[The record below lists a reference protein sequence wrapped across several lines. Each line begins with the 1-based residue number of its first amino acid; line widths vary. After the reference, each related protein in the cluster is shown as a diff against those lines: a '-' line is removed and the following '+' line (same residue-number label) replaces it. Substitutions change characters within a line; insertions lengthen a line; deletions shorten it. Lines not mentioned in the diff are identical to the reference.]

1 VGLSIMGPIDDLP
14 EDVGLSAYRI
24 VQQALTNTL
33 SHGGPGVTARVEV
46 RKANGELLIDV
57 VTTGRVC
64 LPVPVRPTG
73 PGSDRDAGASG
84 ALRRGPRRGP
94 TTGGRLRGSRPYPA
108 GDRQVSIRVLVVDD
122 QELVRAGFVMII
134 DHQSDLEVV
143 GEAADGAEAV
153 AQARTLQPDVVLMD
167 LRMPVALAAAHPIR
181 ILVLT
186 TFDDDQSVYASLR
199 AGASGFLLKDVPPRE
214 LADAVRVVAA
224 GQSLFAPTVTRRI
237 IERFVAQRPLD
248 KNLQRRAELLSER
261 EQEVLRCVG
270 KGLTNAQIAGRLFVG
285 EATIKSHVSHILG
298 KLGARDRAQAV
309 AFAYEAGMLPIG
321 SLDA

>member
-1 VGLSIMGPIDDLP
+1 M
-14 EDVGLSAYRI
+14 
-24 VQQALTNTL
+24 
-33 SHGGPGVTARVEV
+33 
-46 RKANGELLIDV
+46 
-57 VTTGRVC
+57 
-64 LPVPVRPTG
+64 
-73 PGSDRDAGASG
+73 
-84 ALRRGPRRGP
+84 
-94 TTGGRLRGSRPYPA
+94 
-108 GDRQVSIRVLVVDD
+108 SIRVLVVDD

-134 DHQSDLEVV
+134 DHQPDLEVV

-153 AQARTLQPDVVLMD
+153 EQARTLQPDVVLMD
-167 LRMPVALAAAHPIR
+167 LRMPTVDGVEATRRIVALAAAHPIR

-199 AGASGFLLKDVPPRE
+199 AGASGFLLKDLPPRE

-309 AFAYEAGMLPIG
+309 AFAYEAGMIPIG